1 MLKLRKEREHANVIE
16 EFKTRVFNKLAGL
29 AKIRQL
35 TNERIHSLV
44 AFFVQGRNI
53 SATLV
58 DRLLFSK
65 IKIKMIPIT

>member
-1 MLKLRKEREHANVIE
+1 MLKIRKEREHANVIK

-44 AFFVQGRNI
+44 VFFVQGRNI

-65 IKIKMIPIT
+65 MKIKMIPIT